1 VKERHVRGVVGI
13 DFVLDGRVSKVARV
27 KELELKKKQ
36 LTENPLFLDPAKH
49 QPVSAPGVRAQSM
62 GQRVEVG
69 AKVYRI
75 EGLS

>member
-1 VKERHVRGVVGI
+1 MSVRLASLSEPTLHTSISLMIYEQPPVQ
-13 DFVLDGRVSKVARV
+13 
-27 KELELKKKQ
+27 KKKQ

-49 QPVSAPGVRAQSM
+49 QPVSAPAVRAQSV